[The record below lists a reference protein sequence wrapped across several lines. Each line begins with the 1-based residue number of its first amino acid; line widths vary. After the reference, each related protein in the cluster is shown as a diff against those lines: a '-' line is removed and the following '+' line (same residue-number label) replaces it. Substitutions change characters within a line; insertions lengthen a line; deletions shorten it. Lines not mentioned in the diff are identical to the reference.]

1 MDSIKLCGLASFF
14 LIISLPVPWSGE
26 ILKKGSPRVI
36 FIALKLKSALKGVKT
51 RSWYMPTKT
60 SKLLCLDFFSEKN
73 IILLFKNK
81 KIIQENKII
90 LTQKKEIKGDLEK
103 KINNYTNSEISK
115 ELILKDK
122 LFLKNKGDKIIL
134 YELDKWVA
142 Q

>member
-1 MDSIKLCGLASFF
+1 MLAKIKINNLIFISIF
-14 LIISLPVPWSGE
+14 ISLFFY
-26 ILKKGSPRVI
+26 II
-36 FIALKLKSALKGVKT
+36 
-51 RSWYMPTKT
+51 
-60 SKLLCLDFFSEKN
+60 FSEKN

-134 YELDKWVA
+134 YELDK
-142 Q
+142 

>member
-1 MDSIKLCGLASFF
+1 MLTKIKIKNLIFISIF
-14 LIISLPVPWSGE
+14 ISLFFY
-26 ILKKGSPRVI
+26 I
-36 FIALKLKSALKGVKT
+36 
-51 RSWYMPTKT
+51 
-60 SKLLCLDFFSEKN
+60 FFSEKN

-90 LTQKKEIKGDLEK
+90 LTQKKKIKGDLEK

-134 YELDKWVA
+134 YELDK
-142 Q
+142 

>member
-1 MDSIKLCGLASFF
+1 MLTKIKIKNLIFISIF
-14 LIISLPVPWSGE
+14 ISLFFY
-26 ILKKGSPRVI
+26 I
-36 FIALKLKSALKGVKT
+36 
-51 RSWYMPTKT
+51 
-60 SKLLCLDFFSEKN
+60 FFSEKN

>member
-1 MDSIKLCGLASFF
+1 MLTKIKIKN
-14 LIISLPVPWSGE
+14 LIFITIFISLFFY
-26 ILKKGSPRVI
+26 I
-36 FIALKLKSALKGVKT
+36 
-51 RSWYMPTKT
+51 
-60 SKLLCLDFFSEKN
+60 FFSEKN

-122 LFLKNKGDKIIL
+122 LFLKNRGDKIIL
-134 YELDKWVA
+134 YELDK
-142 Q
+142 

>member
-1 MDSIKLCGLASFF
+1 MLTKIKIKNLIFISIF
-14 LIISLPVPWSGE
+14 ISLFFY
-26 ILKKGSPRVI
+26 I
-36 FIALKLKSALKGVKT
+36 
-51 RSWYMPTKT
+51 
-60 SKLLCLDFFSEKN
+60 FFSEKN

-90 LTQKKEIKGDLEK
+90 LNQKKEIKGDLEK

>member
-1 MDSIKLCGLASFF
+1 MLTKIKIKNLIFISIF
-14 LIISLPVPWSGE
+14 ISLFFY
-26 ILKKGSPRVI
+26 I
-36 FIALKLKSALKGVKT
+36 
-51 RSWYMPTKT
+51 
-60 SKLLCLDFFSEKN
+60 FFSEKN

-134 YELDKWVA
+134 YELDK
-142 Q
+142 

>member
-1 MDSIKLCGLASFF
+1 MLAKIKINNLIFISIF
-14 LIISLPVPWSGE
+14 ISLFFY
-26 ILKKGSPRVI
+26 II
-36 FIALKLKSALKGVKT
+36 
-51 RSWYMPTKT
+51 
-60 SKLLCLDFFSEKN
+60 FSEKN

-122 LFLKNKGDKIIL
+122 LFLKNRGDKIIL
-134 YELDKWVA
+134 YELDK
-142 Q
+142 

>member
-1 MDSIKLCGLASFF
+1 MLTKIKIKN
-14 LIISLPVPWSGE
+14 LIFITIFISLFFY
-26 ILKKGSPRVI
+26 I
-36 FIALKLKSALKGVKT
+36 
-51 RSWYMPTKT
+51 
-60 SKLLCLDFFSEKN
+60 FFSEKN

-134 YELDKWVA
+134 YELDK
-142 Q
+142 

>member
-1 MDSIKLCGLASFF
+1 MLTKIKIKNLIFISIF
-14 LIISLPVPWSGE
+14 ISLFFY
-26 ILKKGSPRVI
+26 I
-36 FIALKLKSALKGVKT
+36 
-51 RSWYMPTKT
+51 
-60 SKLLCLDFFSEKN
+60 FFSEKN

-122 LFLKNKGDKIIL
+122 LFLKNRGDKIIL

-142 Q
+142 QYNHFFDCSRNNLIPS

>member
-1 MDSIKLCGLASFF
+1 MLTKIKIKNLIFISIF
-14 LIISLPVPWSGE
+14 ISLFFY
-26 ILKKGSPRVI
+26 II
-36 FIALKLKSALKGVKT
+36 
-51 RSWYMPTKT
+51 
-60 SKLLCLDFFSEKN
+60 FSEKN

-134 YELDKWVA
+134 YELDK
-142 Q
+142 